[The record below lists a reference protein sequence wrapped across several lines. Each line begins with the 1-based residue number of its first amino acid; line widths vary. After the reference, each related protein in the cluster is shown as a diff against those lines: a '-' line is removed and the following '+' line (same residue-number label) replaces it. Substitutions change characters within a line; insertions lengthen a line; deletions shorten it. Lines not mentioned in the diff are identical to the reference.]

1 MLTLIYSQ
9 LIFCTVAYNFIYKG
23 ALGLSQYSFF
33 LWYPLPLCNAFS
45 HFHLICPHFS
55 ISICI
60 LVMFLPF
67 SLPVHLSAFFP
78 ECIAFNLLLCFLF
91 FQLSWGY
98 LNPRTLDVLP
108 WNPPH
113 HTFLCRL
120 WCLELRLLWYRC
132 HPLGRAACPR
142 ALEKHHLTLLLCSF
156 LPMLGM

>member
-91 FQLSWGY
+91 FQLFWGY
-98 LNPRTLDVLP
+98 LNPRCPALKSTL
-108 WNPPH
+108 PH
-113 HTFLCRL
+113 FPLQTLVPEVEVAL
-120 WCLELRLLWYRC
+120 VQVS
-132 HPLGRAACPR
+132 PLGPCCPSQSTGEASLNTF
-142 ALEKHHLTLLLCSF
+142 ALQFYPCW
-156 LPMLGM
+156 GM